1 MQNGDM
7 DGTNKTSE
15 SLKKFAS
22 PDAKNLNTV
31 FRRLYNYKTDNN
43 KRMLCATRKRKRAA
57 DKIQK
62 YDKINEILSEF
73 DCLSPDQQISSLCAT
88 LERLGSL

>member
-1 MQNGDM
+1 MSVPGVC
-7 DGTNKTSE
+7 E
-15 SLKKFAS
+15 
-22 PDAKNLNTV
+22 NLNEITE
-31 FRRLYNYKTDNN
+31 NQGN

-57 DKIQK
+57 DNIQK

-73 DCLSPDQQISSLCAT
+73 DCFSPDQQISSLSAT